1 MSIEED
7 RRVEFSKRVH
17 SGDSNSAWPPP
28 PPPPRARKE
37 AAAAVRD
44 DKESDKGER
53 EKRCRHRRSITPP
66 NVRERCKVFVDGG
79 NEAAAQE
86 CRRRHRDAPP
96 QRAACRTEQRAA
108 SHLKQCVETCVHP
121 RVGERGGDRVQR
133 RGVVRRTACAAG
145 ERGGEEE
152 QRRGVAGREAGV
164 GQRCAAWPADVQQSL
179 QKLGREAVHARA
191 DQQRQE
197 MREALRMRCGGA
209 PLERSHEERSAAA
222 PSDGPLGRDCHW
234 QI

>member
-96 QRAACRTEQRAA
+96 QRAACRTAPTRPSRASACTHSDGRCRRPQSASAAFRAA
-108 SHLKQCVETCVHP
+108 RCRAAVQTFARTSAARVEKHYSRKSVDP
-121 RVGERGGDRVQR
+121 RGG
-133 RGVVRRTACAAG
+133 G
-145 ERGGEEE
+145 ENPFIISIFKSWWI
-152 QRRGVAGREAGV
+152 
-164 GQRCAAWPADVQQSL
+164 C
-179 QKLGREAVHARA
+179 
-191 DQQRQE
+191 
-197 MREALRMRCGGA
+197 
-209 PLERSHEERSAAA
+209 
-222 PSDGPLGRDCHW
+222 
-234 QI
+234 